1 MSLQA
6 FRTFQFTAIGGRV
19 DVRYRDW
26 GLAAKLDGRYPFAIV
41 AIVLHQYITE
51 CPVYGTH
58 QLELITPKRLYE
70 KHIDAFLAD
79 VEPVAKV
86 DTALR
91 SILGTY
97 NPPPSDKLKE
107 KLSEVI
113 ACKAHV
119 FGDFGKLLLKI
130 GSAFSD
136 SVTRK
141 KHTVMSAGGNEKT

>member
-6 FRTFQFTAIGGRV
+6 FRAFQFTAIGGRV
-19 DVRYRDW
+19 DVRYKDW

-41 AIVLHQYITE
+41 AIVLYQYIPE

-97 NPPPSDKLKE
+97 NPPASDKFKE
-107 KLSEVI
+107 KLSEVLTF
-113 ACKAHV
+113 KAHV
-119 FGDFGKLLLKI
+119 FGDLGKVLL
-130 GSAFSD
+130 
-136 SVTRK
+136 TRK